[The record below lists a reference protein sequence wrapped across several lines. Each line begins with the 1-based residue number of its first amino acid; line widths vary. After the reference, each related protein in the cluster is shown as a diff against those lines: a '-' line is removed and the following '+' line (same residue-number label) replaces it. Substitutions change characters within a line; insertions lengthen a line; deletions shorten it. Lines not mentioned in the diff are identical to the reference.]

1 MPKDLLMIPAVSGEV
16 NFDITGSSEDTGLL
30 LLQRLYVMLLSDPQ
44 APYRNSD
51 GGQTLL
57 KFLDGGNIPVDSIM
71 DTYLA
76 HGCATA
82 VSMLDESDQQNIQS
96 FTGTCTNGKIVCT
109 LVLADGTT
117 IQGQLNNG

>member
-1 MPKDLLMIPAVSGEV
+1 MSKDLVMIPAKSGPV
-16 NFDITGSSEDTGLL
+16 VFNITGESEDTGLM

-44 APYRNSD
+44 TGYRDSD

-71 DTYLA
+71 NTYLA

-82 VSMLDESDQQNIQS
+82 VSMLDEEDRDNIDS
-96 FTGTCTNGKIVCT
+96 FTGICENGIITCT

>member
-1 MPKDLLMIPAVSGEV
+1 MDKDVCIIPAITGDV
-16 NFDITGSSEDTGLL
+16 NFQIYGDSTDTGLM

-44 APYRNSD
+44 TGYRNSD

-76 HGCATA
+76 LGCQTA
-82 VSMLDESDQQNIQS
+82 LSMLDDSDRALIS
-96 FTGTCTNGKIVCT
+96 DFTGQSVDGKLICT
-109 LVLADGTT
+109 LELADGTT
-117 IQGQLNNG
+117 IQGQLNG

>member
-1 MPKDLLMIPAVSGEV
+1 MPKDLLMIPAKSGPV
-16 NFDITGSSEDTGLL
+16 NFEITGTSEDIGLM

-44 APYRNSD
+44 TGYRDSD

-71 DTYLA
+71 NTYLA
-76 HGCATA
+76 LGCSTA

-96 FTGTCTNGKIVCT
+96 FTGVCEDGIITCT